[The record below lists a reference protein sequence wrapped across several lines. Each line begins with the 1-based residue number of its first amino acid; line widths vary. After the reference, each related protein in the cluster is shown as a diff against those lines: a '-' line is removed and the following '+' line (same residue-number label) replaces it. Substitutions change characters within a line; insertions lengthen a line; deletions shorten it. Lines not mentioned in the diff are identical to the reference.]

1 MPSVKCRA
9 WSVKCKVWSAK
20 CRVGSAEDT
29 NVDVADGDPGGG

>member
-9 WSVKCKVWSAK
+9 WRVECRVWSAK

-29 NVDVADGDPGGG
+29 NVDVAGDPGGG